1 MATPQDIAR
10 VAAELE
16 AAENTVHTLRRKRFI
31 SPEAGAAYA
40 AAKGRIEL
48 ATAELERL
56 NDEWEAE
63 QQALADRPDLEKAA
77 AKEVTAAQKQLE
89 ASRQALTDAAGRAQQ
104 ALVEVGTA
112 AEAHN
117 ALIAQHAAALAVRGL
132 RLEESHDHQT
142 GGGRQGARVRGA
154 WWLPVDAST
163 LLVWVMHRAAAAVL
177 PDRHHLVG
185 SLKYAHG
192 RHQFDVRADRP
203 LAGVPDLPKRPV
215 APPALRPE
223 GVDMRPPVYIHSV
236 GEAEEQIRRQLTG
249 YTQRKTAP
257 DGTQYM
263 DRADAP
269 DSVKESVRLQIEKLH
284 ADVKSGR
291 IRARNR

>member
-10 VAAELE
+10 VALELE
-16 AAENTVHTLRRKRFI
+16 EAEATVEKLRRKRFI
-31 SPEAGAAYA
+31 NSEAGAAYS

-48 ATAELERL
+48 AQQELERL
-56 NDEWEAE
+56 NAEYEAE
-63 QQALADRPDLEKAA
+63 QQCLAARPDLEKS
-77 AKEVTAAQKQLE
+77 VTKDIAAAQKQLE
-89 ASRQALTDAAGRAQQ
+89 ASRKNLTDAAARAQQ
-104 ALVEVGTA
+104 ALVDVGVA

-117 ALIAQHAAALAVRGL
+117 ALIAQQSAALAVRGL
-132 RLEESHDHQT
+132 RLEDNHDHQT
-142 GGGRQGARVRGA
+142 GGGPKGARVRGA

-163 LLVWVMHRAAAAVL
+163 LMVWVMHRAATAVL

-185 SLKYAHG
+185 SLKYAYG
-192 RHQFDVRADRP
+192 RHAFDARTDRP
-203 LAGVPDLPKRPV
+203 LAGVPDLPKRPP
-215 APPALRPE
+215 APSILRPE
-223 GVDMRPPVYIHSV
+223 AIDLRPPVYIHSV

-249 YTQRKTAP
+249 HTQLKKAP
-257 DGTQYM
+257 DGTEYM

-269 DSVKESVRLQIEKLH
+269 EHIKEQVKLQIERLH